1 MLPPHDPPALSISN
15 LSRMKAFI
23 STSHL
28 EDLRITLRRRQQDD
42 ENDGDETG
50 AADTSAA
57 SFDRARLARLL
68 DDLSD
73 DNNEEQGD
81 RDEQGRRDNS
91 VKFVWCKIRFGS
103 GSDLHLRGQLHMTS
117 RKVLELILYTP
128 IP

>member
-1 MLPPHDPPALSISN
+1 MILRHCPSSN

-42 ENDGDETG
+42 ECDDGEGEAAG

-73 DNNEEQGD
+73 ENEEQGD
-81 RDEQGRRDNS
+81 RDEQGRRGNS
-91 VKFVWCKIRFGS
+91 VKFVWC
-103 GSDLHLRGQLHMTS
+103 
-117 RKVLELILYTP
+117 
-128 IP
+128 

>member
-1 MLPPHDPPALSISN
+1 MILRHCPSSN

-42 ENDGDETG
+42 DYDGDETG

-73 DNNEEQGD
+73 ENEEQGD
-81 RDEQGRRDNS
+81 RDEQGRRGIE
-91 VKFVWCKIRFGS
+91 VKFVG
-103 GSDLHLRGQLHMTS
+103 
-117 RKVLELILYTP
+117 
-128 IP
+128 

>member
-1 MLPPHDPPALSISN
+1 MLNQPNRDDLSLCTKRQNDLYCN
-15 LSRMKAFI
+15 L
-23 STSHL
+23 
-28 EDLRITLRRRQQDD
+28 QND
-42 ENDGDETG
+42 EYDGDETAG

-73 DNNEEQGD
+73 DNEEQGD

-103 GSDLHLRGQLHMTS
+103 GSDLHFRGQLHMTS
-117 RKVLELILYTP
+117 RKVFELFLHTP

>member
-1 MLPPHDPPALSISN
+1 MILRHCPSSN

-42 ENDGDETG
+42 ECDNGEDETG

-73 DNNEEQGD
+73 ENEEQGD
-81 RDEQGRRDNS
+81 RDEQGEDLSLGVEEVLLMAWTERRE
-91 VKFVWCKIRFGS
+91 KQG
-103 GSDLHLRGQLHMTS
+103 
-117 RKVLELILYTP
+117 
-128 IP
+128 